1 MAHTIQHQVVTR
13 ALALISDEAN
23 WTRGALAR
31 DKQGRGCSWDGPEAS
46 RYCAVGAL
54 ARAVAE
60 LFGPSREVGCAA
72 MRAACYVLKANGLEG
87 ACLPNINDVH
97 GHAVV
102 VAIFKKAL
110 DIKTPGRSPLQS
122 AAISVGGASFSR

>member
-1 MAHTIQHQVVTR
+1 MAYTIQHQVVTR
-13 ALALISDEAN
+13 ALDLISDEAN

-31 DKQGRGCSWDGPEAS
+31 DKQGLGCSWDGPQAY

-54 ARAVAE
+54 ARAAAE
-60 LFGPSREVGCAA
+60 LFGPREVGSTA
-72 MRAACYVLKANGLEG
+72 MRVASYVLKANGLEE

-102 VAIFKKAL
+102 IAMFKKAL
-110 DIKTPGRSPLQS
+110 GK
-122 AAISVGGASFSR
+122 